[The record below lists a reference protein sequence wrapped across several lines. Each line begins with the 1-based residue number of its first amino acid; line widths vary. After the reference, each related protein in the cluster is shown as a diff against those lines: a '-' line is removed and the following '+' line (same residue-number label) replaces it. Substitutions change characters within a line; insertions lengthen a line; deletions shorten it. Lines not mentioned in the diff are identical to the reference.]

1 MDFVYTLPN
10 KSIFK
15 REYSFLT
22 DILGIITEKN
32 PFDYDHEYY
41 SLRDEVSRC
50 PRPHEFNEVIRNI
63 KNTLDDADEDWM
75 CAEIYNFDAGLLMLS
90 LYHHI
95 YMKFTPQEKSR
106 LSSFLKTR
114 IHNFQKG
121 LKMFNLHL
129 FKLKY
134 GLSMRIYMEY
144 LYMKKTENRFK
155 NIITPYL
162 YTKKDEDETEA
173 QIQKLSKRDIDNI
186 ELDIKGI
193 QTLMV

>member
-22 DILGIITEKN
+22 DILVIITENK
-32 PFDYDHEYY
+32 PFNYDHEYY

-50 PRPHEFNEVIRNI
+50 PRSHEFREVIRNM

-75 CAEIYNFDAGLLMLS
+75 CAGIYNFDAGLLMLS
-90 LYHHI
+90 LYYHI
-95 YMKFTPQEKSR
+95 YTKFSIEEKSR
-106 LSSFLKTR
+106 LSFFLKKR
-114 IHNFQKG
+114 MDNFPNG
-121 LKMFNLHL
+121 IMMFNMHL

-134 GLSMRIYMEY
+134 GLSMRNYMEY

-186 ELDIKGI
+186 EFDIKRI
-193 QTLMV
+193 QTLMI